1 MTEEVATNPKSLE
14 LKVDDRFR
22 TTKYRNIFSRAYT
35 KNWSK
40 DKFVIDSVLKTNPW
54 TYKLKGLNGETIIES
69 FNEKELLLSKLSRTR
84 QFY

>member
-1 MTEEVATNPKSLE
+1 MTEEIETNPKSLK

-22 TTKYRNIFSRAYT
+22 ITKYRNIFSRAYT

-40 DKFVIDSVLKTNPW
+40 DEFVIDSVLKTNPW
-54 TYKLKGLNGETIIES
+54 MYKLKGLNGETIIES